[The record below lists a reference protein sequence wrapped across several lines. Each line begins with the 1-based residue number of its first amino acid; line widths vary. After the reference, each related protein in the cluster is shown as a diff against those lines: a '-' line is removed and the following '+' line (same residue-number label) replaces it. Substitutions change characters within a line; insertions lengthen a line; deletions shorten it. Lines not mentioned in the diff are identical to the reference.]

1 MTSFLTQDCCRTMAF
16 ARASPRSEGQDG
28 PTAGEIGAPRL
39 GCSGIAFI
47 RAHLSHGSRWNRWR
61 PNARHAAAG
70 SGGGR
75 SSAISQCCRK
85 RIEEIFGWTKTIGGL
100 AQLKMRGLA
109 KAKAAFTFGLAAYN
123 LIRLPKLL
131 EAPA

>member
-1 MTSFLTQDCCRTMAF
+1 MIVSPFGLILCQIAVLTPSTPCVWGVSISTDIHRMTSLLTQDCCRTMVV
-16 ARASPRSEGQDG
+16 ARASPRSEGQDD
-28 PTAGEIGAPRL
+28 PTAGEIGARRL

-75 SSAISQCCRK
+75 
-85 RIEEIFGWTKTIGGL
+85 
-100 AQLKMRGLA
+100 
-109 KAKAAFTFGLAAYN
+109 
-123 LIRLPKLL
+123 
-131 EAPA
+131 APG